1 MDVLSSFSFSLLRRI
16 HPELISVANLLLFQ
30 RKIHSELT
38 SVPTFLYFVCGL
50 PPQPGPLMSGVG
62 PCPGTEPGP
71 LKWSSLNLTTRPWV
85 WPISN
90 CFEDVTRDVIE
101 VSLWSLDFLA
111 APLVPHFS
119 VCVSC
124 SIFHARGIPQISS
137 GPWLPIRIS
146 VMRRKQLSMISV
158 GLMGPVSVW
167 TQCFFR
173 GVECWHKQAN
183 NVGTHTDL

>member
-1 MDVLSSFSFSLLRRI
+1 MDVLSFLFFFAEDSPWANICASPPLFCMW
-16 HPELISVANLLLFQ
+16 VA
-30 RKIHSELT
+30 T
-38 SVPTFLYFVCGL
+38 TAW
-50 PPQPGPLMSGVG
+50 PLMSGVG
-62 PCPGTEPGP
+62 LLPGMERGL
-71 LKWSSLNLTTRPWV
+71 LKWSSLNLTTRPWDR
-85 WPISN
+85 PMSN
-90 CFEDVTRDVIE
+90 CFEDVTRYAIE